1 MCLSIRGAGSPD
13 VRLHGPVGIMKMYEA
28 TENFVILFDFRVM
41 YHNPEN
47 DPVYSD
53 SAITVK
59 HIPLKAEIDTPIISP
74 EPKYCKWVPDMDF
87 TNKGNAIYIKLC
99 TVLDVWLY
107 INKTAIFLEEELVA
121 KMQIL

>member
-1 MCLSIRGAGSPD
+1 MLWLIKKSAYVIYEWSL
-13 VRLHGPVGIMKMYEA
+13 RLHGPVGIMKMYEA

-59 HIPLKAEIDTPIISP
+59 HIPLRAEIDKPIISP

-87 TNKGNAIYIKLC
+87 TNKGNVIYINLC
-99 TVLDVWLY
+99 TVLNLWLY
-107 INKTAIFLEEELVA
+107 VKNCSFS
-121 KMQIL
+121 

>member
-1 MCLSIRGAGSPD
+1 MLKKFVKLLWLIKKSACVIYEWPL
-13 VRLHGPVGIMKMYEA
+13 RLHGPVGIMKMYEA

-59 HIPLKAEIDTPIISP
+59 HIPLKAEIDKPIISP

-87 TNKGNAIYIKLC
+87 TNKGKAIYINLC
-99 TVLDVWLY
+99 TVVDL
-107 INKTAIFLEEELVA
+107 
-121 KMQIL
+121 

>member
-47 DPVYSD
+47 EPVYSD

-59 HIPLKAEIDTPIISP
+59 HVPLKAEIDKPIISP
-74 EPKYCKWVPDMDF
+74 EPKYCKWVSDMNF
-87 TNKGNAIYIKLC
+87 TNKGKGPSLC
-99 TVLDVWLY
+99 YVSKRTGWAGSE
-107 INKTAIFLEEELVA
+107 K
-121 KMQIL
+121 